1 MLDERIHLLE
11 TDLNNAPS
19 ELKITTVEGE
29 ELVETKDMNSYL
41 SKLIDNV
48 NDKTKATSDASFK
61 VANFNVTYTPPQYEE
76 DVPKLKVT
84 GALQYTIEISKNRSA
99 GEIDSTLSNKLRT
112 LFSKGLE
119 KRLEEAKA
127 DYENKKLNLEQSKER
142 ITLPF
147 ESLDLLEQTQKEV
160 EELTERVYEIQG
172 KENSDNKEDI
182 ADENVDDDDMSVGC
196 M

>member
-1 MLDERIHLLE
+1 MLKEPCLLPRYSR
-11 TDLNNAPS
+11 L
-19 ELKITTVEGE
+19 
-29 ELVETKDMNSYL
+29 
-41 SKLIDNV
+41 
-48 NDKTKATSDASFK
+48 
-61 VANFNVTYTPPQYEE
+61 
-76 DVPKLKVT
+76 
-84 GALQYTIEISKNRSA
+84 A

-119 KRLEEAKA
+119 KRIEEAKA